1 MDSLNLNGVNTLL
14 VDLLLLIRGWR
25 EPRYLLL
32 DSLSYELI
40 VLLPLMVL
48 INVKLGEE
56 SFDYFKSVLRAE

>member
-1 MDSLNLNGVNTLL
+1 VDSLNLNGVNALL
-14 VDLLLLIRGWR
+14 VDLLLIRGWR

-32 DSLSYELI
+32 ESLSYELI

-56 SFDYFKSVLRAE
+56 SFYYFKSVLRAE